1 MKKRKIFFAILDMGL
16 GHATRSLPIIK
27 KCIELEWQV
36 IIGCSGRSLIFLAK
50 EIPQAS
56 FVEMVDYGLRYSEK
70 GVSVFKI
77 MLKFPRLLRVIVFE
91 HKFIRQYIHE
101 NKVDIIFS
109 DHRYGCFSKEIP
121 SFLLTHQLRFIAPKS
136 IRFLEFLGVLFNN
149 YFHCKY
155 SAVIVPDTLQ
165 NNQGIISGNMSKIAG
180 KKTYYF
186 AGILSSLSRQENL
199 KNDIDVFVSVSG
211 PEPQRTVLERIIR
224 AQIND
229 IPGRKVVALGLPT
242 SNFIEHPH
250 PDIVIYHH
258 LSRAEMELFMN
269 KSHIIISRSGFS
281 TLMELAEL
289 TKKALFIPT
298 PGQTEQLYLAE
309 RLYENKWFYFVQQ
322 DKLNL
327 KRDIPLALQYP
338 GFPEMKT
345 TAMSVNYIINIF
357 TEYKKGVV
365 GNSHL
370 YLSGN
375 A

>member
-16 GHATRSLPIIK
+16 GHATRSLPIVK

-36 IIGCSGRSLIFLAK
+36 IIGCSGRSLIFLEK

-56 FVEMVDYGLRYSEK
+56 FVEMADYGLRYSEK
-70 GVSVFKI
+70 GVSVLRI
-77 MLKFPRLLRVIVFE
+77 MVKFPRLLCVILSE

-101 NKVDIIFS
+101 NKVDIILS

-136 IRFLEFLGVLFNN
+136 IRYLEFLGVLFNN

-165 NNQGIISGNMSKIAG
+165 KNQGLISGDMSKITGEKA
-180 KKTYYF
+180 YYF

-199 KNDIDVFVSVSG
+199 KNDIDVFISISG

-229 IPGRKVVALGLPT
+229 IPGKKVVALGLPE
-242 SNFIEHPH
+242 SNFIEHTH
-250 PDIVIYHH
+250 PDIIIYHH
-258 LSRAEMELFMN
+258 LARTEMELFMN
-269 KSHIIISRSGFS
+269 KSQIIISRSGFS
-281 TLMELAEL
+281 TIMELAEL

-298 PGQTEQLYLAE
+298 PGQTEQFYLAE
-309 RLYENKWFYFVQQ
+309 RLYKNKWFYFVQQ

-327 KRDIPLALQYP
+327 RRDIPLALQYP
-338 GFPEMKT
+338 GFPEMRT
-345 TAMSVNYIINIF
+345 TAMSVDYIINLF
-357 TEYKKGVV
+357 TNCQHGVA
-365 GNSHL
+365 GNSNL
-370 YLSGN
+370 Y
-375 A
+375 